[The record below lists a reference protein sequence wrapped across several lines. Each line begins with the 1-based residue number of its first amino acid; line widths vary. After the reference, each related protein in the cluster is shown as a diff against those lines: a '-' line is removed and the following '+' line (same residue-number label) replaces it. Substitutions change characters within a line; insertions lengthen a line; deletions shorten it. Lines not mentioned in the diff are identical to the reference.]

1 MALPEDLF
9 ALIQGCIEHQIEL
22 NKAESMEAF
31 RQLHERMYDRMKSK
45 LRQDIPLV
53 LSTAMLHP
61 SSRADANSYPKI
73 GEATGD
79 STTVQNVIEQSCDAL
94 LTTEATS
101 IAFEPTP
108 GSNSTITQQQREGCK
123 LPMQVIDKSSLD
135 QNNIEEIEPDIIEK
149 DPVQLFKRSPNCMKQ
164 KRSEFPEPNAAL
176 ISTTENDVPRMPE
189 ENFQTGNENN
199 SEKAGNVIV
208 THNVSQI
215 EAFTH
220 SDISSQVMEITK
232 GTEPLSTQANSQEAQ
247 SQIRA
252 SSLSISEPGRLIVVK
267 VEIPDPSCEAEH
279 SNQSIASELITQPD
293 DRFNENNLQVVS
305 SFENSCK
312 CDEDAEN
319 LQSNLKNLD
328 YTTVSSKLQCPIGRA
343 NRNDASSCN
352 TSLHQTVPA
361 SSMHPSTSEEVKT
374 PTCPA
379 STGFNQ
385 NQFCITT
392 KSDSP
397 QTDEVN
403 KLCSSSHANSPSKN
417 HHPESDSL
425 KRKLPIAQS
434 FIQGQDSSLNET
446 TDLSEKPKREPIR
459 APSPLLVRPPKSRY
473 RQGENHSKAH
483 SQIILSNEKPS
494 KAAGFFIDKTPD
506 MRNVLTDARESII
519 QRSQRKGFRKGRP
532 VNDSSRF
539 PTVSNERN
547 EHPNK
552 DHGIMA
558 RLGLTRTVSVDNPE
572 RIKKRRI
579 STNEHANSH
588 SSNSENFYVNHV
600 PNPREDHFDRI
611 CKRCNAPFNSQQEFE
626 RHIRTT
632 GHGSR
637 HWPPP
642 RGNDLRNHLQSKR
655 INSVADDNRSS
666 LNNSPEHE
674 QFLAAKPYSK
684 VLPSNAKMHS
694 HQQIHSVHN
703 SNIEESPCSILHST
717 SSFDGLPWE
726 NSAATHFDLPAQQTR
741 SSEFSQQPRKYVCN
755 YDGCTYCTLDLR
767 DLKQHEFAYH
777 GSVISGIFCMFF
789 VHRRCLMFNEFLQPI
804 RCNHQQTSL
813 RKFIN
818 LYIEDFTFYHYV
830 LSARTSILLQPIRL
844 LSDSLVGPPFHL
856 FWCQASKCQF
866 SMLDFHPTNL

>member
-9 ALIQGCIEHQIEL
+9 ALIEGCIEHQIEL

-31 RQLHERMYDRMKSK
+31 RQLHERMFDRMKSK
-45 LRQDIPLV
+45 LGQEIPLV
-53 LSTAMLHP
+53 LSTAMLRP
-61 SSRADANSYPKI
+61 SSRVDANSSPKI
-73 GEATGD
+73 GDATGD
-79 STTVQNVIEQSCDAL
+79 STTVQNVIEQSCEA
-94 LTTEATS
+94 LTTKATS
-101 IAFEPTP
+101 IDFEPTP
-108 GSNSTITQQQREGCK
+108 GSSSTITEQQREGCN
-123 LPMQVIDKSSLD
+123 LPMQATDKSSLE
-135 QNNIEEIEPDIIEK
+135 QNNIEEIEPDNTEK
-149 DPVQLFKRSPNCMKQ
+149 DADQLFKRSPNCMKQ
-164 KRSEFPEPNAAL
+164 KRSEFPEPNAVH

-189 ENFQTGNENN
+189 QNFQTENENI

-208 THNVSQI
+208 TNNVSQI
-215 EAFTH
+215 ETLTH

-232 GTEPLSTQANSQEAQ
+232 ETEPSSTQANSQEAQ
-247 SQIRA
+247 SQIQA
-252 SSLSISEPGRLIVVK
+252 SSLSISEPDRLIVVK
-267 VEIPDPSCEAEH
+267 VEIPDPSFEAEH

-305 SFENSCK
+305 SFGNSVK

-319 LQSNLKNLD
+319 SQSNLKNLD
-328 YTTVSSKLQCPIGRA
+328 YTTVSSNLQCPIEKSHRS
-343 NRNDASSCN
+343 DSSSWKS
-352 TSLHQTVPA
+352 SLHQTVPA

-374 PTCPA
+374 STDPA

-385 NQFCITT
+385 NQFGLTT
-392 KSDSP
+392 KCDSL

-417 HHPESDSL
+417 RHPESDSL

-434 FIQGQDSSLNET
+434 DSQGHDSSLNET
-446 TDLSEKPKREPIR
+446 TALSEKPKREPIR

-473 RQGENHSKAH
+473 HKGENNSKAH
-483 SQIILSNEKPS
+483 SQIIFSNEKPS
-494 KAAGFFIDKTPD
+494 KAARFFIDKTPD

-519 QRSQRKGFRKGRP
+519 QRNQRKGFRKGRP

-547 EHPNK
+547 EYSNE

-579 STNEHANSH
+579 STNEHTNSH

-611 CKRCNAPFNSQQEFE
+611 CKRCNALFNSQQEFE
-626 RHIRTT
+626 KHLRTT
-632 GHGSR
+632 GHGFR
-637 HWPPP
+637 HWPQQ
-642 RGNDLRNHLQSKR
+642 RVNDLRNHLQSKR
-655 INSVADDNRSS
+655 INNVADDNRST

-674 QFLAAKPYSK
+674 QFLAVKPYSE
-684 VLPSNAKMHS
+684 VSPSNARMHS

-703 SNIEESPCSILHST
+703 SNLEERPCSILHSA

-726 NSAATHFDLPAQQTR
+726 NSAATHFDLPAQNIR

-767 DLKQHEFAYH
+767 DLKEHEFAYH
-777 GSVISGIFCMFF
+777 GSVISGNFCMFF
-789 VHRRCLMFNEFLQPI
+789 C
-804 RCNHQQTSL
+804 TS
-813 RKFIN
+813 
-818 LYIEDFTFYHYV
+818 V
-830 LSARTSILLQPIRL
+830 
-844 LSDSLVGPPFHL
+844 V
-856 FWCQASKCQF
+856 
-866 SMLDFHPTNL
+866 